1 MNNRT
6 ESVQK
11 MVTYLNNFEAD
22 GGGLWLPN
30 IQRNFV
36 WGEEQIQR
44 LFDSIMRE
52 YPISTLLVWRTKS
65 LIRRRKFIDN
75 YKHTLKRTDFYIPED
90 NKTKLLVLDGQQRLQ
105 SLFIGLKGSF
115 EKKELFFDVLSG
127 DLVSPEDMRFH
138 FKFMEP
144 NSVSFP
150 WVKFKDIIFSKK
162 KYNQISRSIINQSDR
177 PLKDEE
183 KERIEDNIACAVQ
196 QFCHIEILVYQ
207 ELDSIDDEEIYT
219 EDDVV
224 EIFIRANAGGTRLG
238 KSDLLFSLL
247 AATWEDADG
256 KMEELLG
263 ELNKSDY
270 DFTRD
275 FILKTCLS
283 LLARKIHKKGSF
295 PIQVIVLY

>member
-1 MNNRT
+1 MCL
-6 ESVQK
+6 V
-11 MVTYLNNFEAD
+11 VTLFLLKICASILN
-22 GGGLWLPN
+22 LW
-30 IQRNFV
+30 
-36 WGEEQIQR
+36 
-44 LFDSIMRE
+44 
-52 YPISTLLVWRTKS
+52 S
-65 LIRRRKFIDN
+65 LIL
-75 YKHTLKRTDFYIPED
+75 Y
-90 NKTKLLVLDGQQRLQ
+90 
-105 SLFIGLKGSF
+105 
-115 EKKELFFDVLSG
+115 
-127 DLVSPEDMRFH
+127 
-138 FKFMEP
+138 
-144 NSVSFP
+144 SFP